1 MCPISTVGNRVYD
14 LIHREILWL
23 RPNGL
28 AFSRRKRWYNLQK
41 TNDRARAAVGCN
53 AGLGGRAR
61 LDTAFQ
67 SLKRTALRHCT
78 TLGFGRAPRRVAPQ
92 AKPFGCA
99 VGAPASVRFRDAEQL
114 LGLVAREWFASARRH
129 RPLWRAESSGALRET
144 RPSHIIRPA
153 LEWRP
158 WIGCSIATGTRM
170 IDRTLAKRDS
180 GMLTAMQGVKR
191 DGHPDDR

>member
-1 MCPISTVGNRVYD
+1 M
-14 LIHREILWL
+14 
-23 RPNGL
+23 
-28 AFSRRKRWYNLQK
+28 
-41 TNDRARAAVGCN
+41 
-53 AGLGGRAR
+53 
-61 LDTAFQ
+61 
-67 SLKRTALRHCT
+67 
-78 TLGFGRAPRRVAPQ
+78 
-92 AKPFGCA
+92 
-99 VGAPASVRFRDAEQL
+99 RFRDAEQL

-158 WIGCSIATGTRM
+158 WIGCSNATGTRM